1 MPSNLNKDVNS
12 DHAYDLENKN
22 TQLWNLKMKRK
33 KKYIHKQINVN
44 IVEGMRDYAL
54 EGEGEK

>member
-1 MPSNLNKDVNS
+1 
-12 DHAYDLENKN
+12 
-22 TQLWNLKMKRK
+22 MKRK

>member
-1 MPSNLNKDVNS
+1 MPSNLNKDAYS

-22 TQLWNLKMKRK
+22 TELWHFKTKRK

-44 IVEGMRDYAL
+44 IVGGVRDYSF
-54 EGEGEK
+54 EGEVDK